1 MSDPNRAL
9 SEVPSLLEE
18 RRKYEAWIAALEARR
33 ETTQPHVYQR
43 VYDDYRG
50 RLKRVEDQLAAYRG
64 AIETERTNVESRL
77 GQIRREEQ
85 TRYDERAELDLR
97 IQVGELS
104 AADAGTTIRSLD
116 ESLGQLGR
124 ERERLDAQIAA
135 FGRLLGGATEPPR
148 PVASEP
154 SRPAAPE
161 APRPAAPEPSRPAAP
176 EPLRS
181 LAGQPRANA
190 TGGAFDELAFL
201 SSVVEADRPAADP
214 ASAPMAAAPS
224 TNPPVSRGAVQAAAP
239 SPKLADIQDRDLEAL
254 APRDEGGASLLTGL
268 TGTAPAATHDANA
281 SDSMLRDLGG
291 AGTPRSDTPAAGG
304 RRAPG
309 AAPLTSRTTA
319 TTEQPKTLKCT
330 ECGAMNYPTEWY
342 CERCGAE
349 LAAL

>member
-33 ETTQPHVYQR
+33 ETTQSHVYQR

-50 RLKRVEDQLAAYRG
+50 RLKRVEDQLAAHRG

-104 AADAGTTIRSLD
+104 AADAGTSLRSLD
-116 ESLGQLGR
+116 ESLGQLAR
-124 ERERLDAQIAA
+124 ERERLDAQITA
-135 FGRLLGGATEPPR
+135 FGRLLGGAATEPAR
-148 PVASEP
+148 PVAPEP
-154 SRPAAPE
+154 SRPAA
-161 APRPAAPEPSRPAAP
+161 AEPPRPAAP

-181 LAGQPRANA
+181 LAGQPRSNV

-201 SSVVEADRPAADP
+201 SSVVEAERPTADP
-214 ASAPMAAAPS
+214 ASAPVAAAPS
-224 TNPPVSRGAVQAAAP
+224 TNSPVARGPVEAAAP

-268 TGTAPAATHDANA
+268 TGTAPAATHDSSA

-291 AGTPRSDTPAAGG
+291 AGTPRSETPPAGG
-304 RRAPG
+304 RRATG